1 MESEKSSG
9 ENILTK
15 IKKVFSKFNIENIDV
30 IIFVTDRGSNMIEA
44 LENNIRL
51 NCSSHLLNN
60 CLEQPFSETTD
71 LLQKSQFAA

>member
-15 IKKVFSKFNIENIDV
+15 IKKVFSKLNIENIDE
-30 IIFVTDRGSNMIEA
+30 IIFVTDRDSNTIKA

-51 NCSSHLLNN
+51 N
-60 CLEQPFSETTD
+60 
-71 LLQKSQFAA
+71 